1 MEMFL
6 TLDHVDGGGTKHMAE
21 VRAETGGAHIY
32 SWLHKHGY
40 PEGFQVLCMNCNWGR
55 YRNGGVCPHE
65 LMI

>member
-1 MEMFL
+1 MS
-6 TLDHVDGGGTKHMAE
+6 MAAGLNTW
-21 VRAETGGAHIY
+21 RRCGQ
-32 SWLHKHGY
+32 KHGY